1 MARTRG
7 QDQVQ
12 GLRLFHQGGTTQEFI
27 FVLVSASVSVVQ
39 FCYSLK
45 KVLAPF
51 GTMAPQVSTVGYRM
65 LRRRTKTVQEI
76 R

>member
-7 QDQVQ
+7 QDHVQ
-12 GLRLFHQGGTTQEFI
+12 GPRLFHQGGTTQEFI
-27 FVLVSASVSVVQ
+27 FFLISASVSVVQ
-39 FCYSLK
+39 LCYSLK

-51 GTMAPQVSTVGYRM
+51 GTMAPQASTVKYRM
-65 LRRRTKTVQEI
+65 LRRGTKTVQEI